1 MSTICKKELFRII
14 TTKLKYIIILLP
26 LGVALSPLSDYR
38 LCKSSILHINGSD
51 YIHLLLCGASG
62 FFSTLLIT
70 AIVLCIGFILHN
82 EFRERTILYER
93 MNGLNIIES
102 VISRFSVASIV
113 VLLQVILLIIL
124 WLICSIKNGFHIEGS
139 IGDFCLKFVC
149 LLVSGIHVS
158 IVTVTTSFVFQ
169 SGHKAIIIC
178 FLRYI
183 LGGLLWGV
191 FCGGMDEK
199 IIIQC
204 RCIEPVMNIRLIF
217 EDYLIMDNYWIILS
231 MTILSL
237 LTNTM
242 IWLLILVKSSEGKD
256 Y

>member
-1 MSTICKKELFRII
+1 MGAIWKKELFRIV
-14 TTKLKYIIILLP
+14 TTKLKYIIILLL

-38 LCKSSILHINGSD
+38 LRKSTILHINGSD

-62 FFSTLLIT
+62 FFPTLLIM
-70 AIVLCIGFILHN
+70 AIVLCIGFILHK
-82 EFRERTILYER
+82 EFKEETILYEP
-93 MNGLNIIES
+93 MNGLNIIQS
-102 VISRFSVASIV
+102 VISRFFIASIV
-113 VLLQVILLIIL
+113 ALLQIILLIIL
-124 WLICSIKNGFHIEGS
+124 WMICSIKNGFHIEGN
-139 IGDFCLKFVC
+139 IYDFCLKFVC
-149 LLVSGIHVS
+149 LLVSGIHVG
-158 IVTVTTSFVFQ
+158 IVTLITSFVFQ
-169 SGHKAIIIC
+169 NGHKAIVIC

-191 FCGGMDEK
+191 FCGGMDQK

-242 IWLLILVKSSEGKD
+242 IWLLILVKASKNKD